1 MHIRLLALALV
12 AFVLGASRVDAQF
25 GPAKP
30 VPGEDYHVELGLVFW
45 NTEPGIV
52 LGSPALN
59 VISPVPIDFVQA
71 LGLEKERFREFR
83 SVLRGG
89 KHKLRFSRMGVN
101 FSQTLLPPSTITI
114 GGSSFPVT
122 GPTSGEVDW
131 DMFRIGYE
139 YDFGKADKG
148 YIGFITE
155 VKYNH
160 VTAQLNVPDVRGAV
174 TLQDV
179 KVPAPALGVVA
190 RVYPHKLVSITGEWT
205 GFKVW
210 SFLRTKLSD
219 AETFEANFK
228 DFDVYGTVSITRFLG
243 VQGGYRNYS
252 VEYIVDAETGDIS
265 LKGFYFG
272 GMVRF

>member
-30 VPGEDYHVELGLVFW
+30 VPGENYHIEFGLVFW
-45 NTEPGIV
+45 NTDPGIV
-52 LGSPALN
+52 LGSPALH
-59 VISPVPIDFVQA
+59 VFSPVPIDFVQA
-71 LGLEKERFREFR
+71 LNLEKTRFTEFR
-83 SVLRGG
+83 SVLKGG
-89 KHKLRFSRMGVN
+89 KHKLRFSRVPVN
-101 FSQTLLPPSTITI
+101 FSQTLVPPATITI
-114 GGSSFPVT
+114 GGNPIPIT
-122 GPTSGEVDW
+122 GPTTGEVDW

-155 VKYNH
+155 VKYNRI
-160 VTAQLNVPDVRGAV
+160 TASLDVPDLRGSV

-190 RVYPHKLVSITGEWT
+190 RVYPHKWVSITGEWT

>member
-1 MHIRLLALALV
+1 MHIRLLVLALI

-25 GPAKP
+25 RPSNP
-30 VPGEDYHVELGLVFW
+30 VPGENYHVEFGLVFW

-59 VISPVPIDFVQA
+59 VFSPVPIDFVQA
-71 LGLEKERFREFR
+71 LNLENDRFREFR
-83 SVLRGG
+83 AVLKGG
-89 KHKLRFSRMGVN
+89 KHKLRVSRVSVN
-101 FSQTLLPPSTITI
+101 FSQTILPPSTVTI
-114 GGSSFPVT
+114 GGSTFPVT

-160 VTAQLNVPDVRGAV
+160 VTAELSVPSVRATA

-179 KVPAPALGVVA
+179 KVPAPQLGVVA
-190 RVYPHKLVSITGEWT
+190 RVYPHKLVSITGEFT

-210 SFLRTKLSD
+210 SFLREKLSD

-243 VQGGYRNYS
+243 VQGGYRNLS
-252 VEYIVDAETGDIS
+252 MDYIVDAETGDLS
-265 LKGFYFG
+265 LKGLYFG